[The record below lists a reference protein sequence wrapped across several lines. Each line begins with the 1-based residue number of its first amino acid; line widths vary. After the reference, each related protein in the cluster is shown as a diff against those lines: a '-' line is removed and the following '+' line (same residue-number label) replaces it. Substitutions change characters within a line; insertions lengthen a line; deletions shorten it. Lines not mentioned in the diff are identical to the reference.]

1 MRKRTKNSSIFDDV
15 IRTAQERHGKL
26 LIPVVNETFD
36 EHYPKG
42 TQVTRLPDNYQKIVS
57 KTVADSCNVIGDR
70 VYHVECQSRNDSTMV
85 LRMVEYDFMIGLSM
99 AENEDGMYRIR
110 FPRSCVI
117 YLRQNGNTPDK
128 EEMELEFQDGQRIT
142 YTVPTVLVQDYTLN
156 EIFDKQLYIFLPF
169 YIMRYE
175 KDMSD
180 ISASA
185 ERKKALLEEYEDI
198 MDRLEEALKDEPDV
212 YQDILQLMRKVADYQ
227 LSRQD
232 NLKEEVGA
240 VMGGKVLPLPS
251 DKLREERAA
260 GRAEGRYQ
268 TLVNAVDNAMK
279 NFHVDLE
286 AACKALEI
294 TAEEYQLA
302 KETLKKG

>member
-1 MRKRTKNSSIFDDV
+1 
-15 IRTAQERHGKL
+15 
-26 LIPVVNETFD
+26 
-36 EHYPKG
+36 
-42 TQVTRLPDNYQKIVS
+42 
-57 KTVADSCNVIGDR
+57 
-70 VYHVECQSRNDSTMV
+70 MV

-294 TAEEYQLA
+294 TADEYQLA

>member
-294 TAEEYQLA
+294 TVEEYQLA